1 MDDDFI
7 PEEAIL
13 EDLKEWC
20 QINIFPD
27 ETWDEH
33 FEVLK
38 AKEYGDRMEK
48 YMELYWQDHIFP
60 VDKYV

>member
-1 MDDDFI
+1 MDDEFI

-20 QINIFPD
+20 QITLFPD

-33 FEVLK
+33 FEVFK
-38 AKEYGDRMEK
+38 PKEYGDRLEEYGTLLGK
-48 YMELYWQDHIFP
+48 SYLSD
-60 VDKYV
+60 